1 MYDRRIK
8 FAALAILLCS
18 ASFAQSDDVDKL
30 KAPASV
36 VFADNPGCIDRG
48 IGGQTFHR
56 FVSQFSRLFF
66 FSDNLILSC
75 PN

>member
-1 MYDRRIK
+1 MVGNDQPRGLTTF
-8 FAALAILLCS
+8 FAPPYPNKKTIFPA
-18 ASFAQSDDVDKL
+18 K
-30 KAPASV
+30 KAVCPL
-36 VFADNPGCIDRG
+36 P
-48 IGGQTFHR
+48 FHR